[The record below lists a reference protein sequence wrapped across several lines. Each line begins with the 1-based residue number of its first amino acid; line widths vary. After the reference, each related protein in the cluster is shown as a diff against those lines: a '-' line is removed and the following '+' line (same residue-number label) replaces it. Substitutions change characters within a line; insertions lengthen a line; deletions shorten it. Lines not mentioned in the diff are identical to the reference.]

1 MMKEEKKLPR
11 PSVEKLNEYDEL
23 YKKLSDQQLTD
34 KQREELMGQLND
46 IIGEYDLSNYT
57 FNDPTTGKI
66 GVKNPAG
73 LVMVPAEYDE
83 FSFVGD
89 HNVFKVSHMAAKKD
103 DKWGVVMADGSNRV
117 LCDFRFDYL
126 QWYPYAAHYIA
137 KWDGVEDKFG
147 FVSKEGKVFIPNV
160 LTKLYEPWNS
170 FMLLEGEGG
179 KVGALDVSTFYY
191 VLPQFDDIDGDADV
205 DILFHKDGVKGYVIE
220 ETGEFVPKDKFEE
233 DEKYDGAYVYNT
245 FLP

>member
-1 MMKEEKKLPR
+1 MMKEEKKLQR

-73 LVMVPAEYDE
+73 VVMIPAEYDE

-103 DKWGVVMADGSNRV
+103 GKWGVVMADGSNKV
-117 LCDFRFDYL
+117 VCDFRFDYL

-147 FVSKEGKVFIPNV
+147 FVNKECFLVKGVIRADRRRYKNLPWRCPPATEPVADREDLKFFYRKLLDIYGDKAPDVYAVYLDEYGLDSSEGLLESQLDDMFN
-160 LTKLYEPWNS
+160 KLYFIQKLDS
-170 FMLLEGEGG
+170 ILE
-179 KVGALDVSTFYY
+179 
-191 VLPQFDDIDGDADV
+191 
-205 DILFHKDGVKGYVIE
+205 
-220 ETGEFVPKDKFEE
+220 
-233 DEKYDGAYVYNT
+233 
-245 FLP
+245 

>member
-1 MMKEEKKLPR
+1 MKEEKKLPR

-103 DKWGVVMADGSNRV
+103 GKWGVVMADGSNKV

-137 KWDGVEDKFG
+137 K
-147 FVSKEGKVFIPNV
+147 
-160 LTKLYEPWNS
+160 
-170 FMLLEGEGG
+170 
-179 KVGALDVSTFYY
+179 
-191 VLPQFDDIDGDADV
+191 
-205 DILFHKDGVKGYVIE
+205 
-220 ETGEFVPKDKFEE
+220 
-233 DEKYDGAYVYNT
+233 
-245 FLP
+245 